1 MSQLTEPQPGD
12 SPSGDIVPGSLDQ
25 RMNTQAAEVLQ
36 GRSSRRGLARLT
48 PFMGPAF
55 IASVAYMDP
64 GNFAT
69 NIGAGS
75 KFGYLLLWVIAG
87 ASLMAMLIQ
96 HLSASL
102 GIATGK
108 NLPELIRERWPR
120 VVWPYLVQ
128 AELVAMATDL
138 AEFIGASIAFQLLFN
153 IPLIWGAVITAIV
166 TFSLLT
172 LQKRGFRPMEIAIAG
187 FVGVIAVAYLVQLI
201 RSRPGIE
208 ALGGFIPRFDGP
220 DSLYLAVGI
229 IGATVMPHVIYLH
242 SALTQNRIKTNS
254 DAEKRKV
261 ARMSRTDLL
270 IAMSLAALI
279 NMSMLAA
286 AAATFHA
293 TGRTDVGDLSVAY
306 QTLTPLLGGGAAI
319 AFGLALLAS
328 GLSSSAV
335 GTMAGQVVMQGLI
348 RFSIPIWLR
357 RTITMWPAFAVIL
370 LGLNPTET
378 LILSQVVL
386 SFGIPFAL
394 VPLLIFT
401 ANRDLMGVLTSS
413 RVVQVIGWMIAAL
426 IIGLNGYLLAQ
437 TFTGK

>member
-1 MSQLTEPQPGD
+1 MSRAEPLPV
-12 SPSGDIVPGSLDQ
+12 PSSLDE
-25 RMNTQAAEVLQ
+25 RMNVRATAVLQ
-36 GRSSRRGLARLT
+36 GRGPRRGLARLT
-48 PFMGPAF
+48 PFLGPAF

-75 KFGYLLLWVIAG
+75 KFGYLLLWVILG

-102 GIATGK
+102 GIATGR

-172 LQKRGFRPMEIAIAG
+172 LQKRGFRPMEIAIAA
-187 FVGVIAVAYLVQLI
+187 FVGIIAVAYLVQLVK
-201 RSRPGIE
+201 SRPGIE
-208 ALGGFIPRFDGP
+208 ALSGFIPRFEGTQ
-220 DSLYLAVGI
+220 SLYLAVGI

-254 DAEKRKV
+254 DAEKQQV

-306 QTLTPLLGGGAAI
+306 KTLTPLLGGGAAV

-348 RFSIPIWLR
+348 RYSIPIWLR
-357 RTITMWPAFAVIL
+357 RTITMLPAFAVIL
-370 LGLNPTET
+370 AGLSPTNT
-378 LILSQVVL
+378 IVLSQVVL

-401 ANRDLMGVLTSS
+401 SRRDLMGVLTSS
-413 RVVQVIGWMIAAL
+413 RAVQTLGWSIAAL
-426 IIGLNGYLLAQ
+426 IIGLNGYLLYQ
-437 TFTGK
+437 TFAG